1 MKKLIIILLA
11 LFALQ
16 TTSVLAQTTDIVD
29 FKAILQDATLID
41 VTGGEAIVV
50 TFSTADHYNNGFDVI
65 TPISTVEVTALLNWD
80 MTVSAPN
87 FAIEGGGAEIIPINN
102 VGVWCEST
110 GTFTFGAELV
120 CAYTTITTPL
130 GLTIAD
136 QDLITKG
143 TGNNGDPTENSFNL
157 NWEMGSM
164 NGSMNGT
171 SMFDQVA
178 DGTIGSMGT
187 YNTVITLTLTTVP

>member
-11 LFALQ
+11 LFAIQ
-16 TTSVLAQTTDIVD
+16 TTNVLAQTTDIVD
-29 FKAILQDATLID
+29 FQAILQDVTLIE
-41 VTGGEAIVV
+41 VTGGDAIVV
-50 TFSTADHYNNGFDVI
+50 TFATADDYNNGFDQI
-65 TPISTVEVTALLNWD
+65 TPITTVEVTALLDWD
-80 MTVSAPN
+80 MTISAPD
-87 FAIEGGGAEIIPINN
+87 FAIEGGGTEIIPINN

-110 GTFTFGAELV
+110 GTFQFGAELV

-136 QDLITKG
+136 QDLITNG
-143 TGNNGDPTENSFNL
+143 TGNNGDPSENSFNL

-164 NGSMNGT
+164 NGSMTST

-187 YNTVITLTLTTVP
+187 YNTVITLTLTTL